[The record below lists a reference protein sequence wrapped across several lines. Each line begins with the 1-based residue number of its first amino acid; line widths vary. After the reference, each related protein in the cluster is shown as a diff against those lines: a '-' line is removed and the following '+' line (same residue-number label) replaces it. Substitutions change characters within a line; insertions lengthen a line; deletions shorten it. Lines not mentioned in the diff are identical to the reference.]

1 MRRDLASG
9 YSELAKVFEQLATD
23 KHASVD
29 QQQTNW
35 RAAKGSYEKSLN
47 IWTEMKSHGTLSGA
61 DYGRLDEVAKE
72 IAKCESALNS
82 IEGTKTSP

>member
-9 YSELAKVFEQLATD
+9 YSELAKVYEQLATD

-82 IEGTKTSP
+82 LAQEKPTS